1 MGMST
6 TGQTGGFDAQRKPF
20 TQPTGG
26 AGTGLPAPGPYMPPW
41 TGVSV
46 SPLPGDTP
54 PGATQPPNDSMPEPI
69 GQQPTVPQDPVGYT
83 PPPTTSMPP
92 LQSPRRL
99 PPQPPKYS
107 PYQPPKQAPT
117 QPVLVGGG
125 GLVMPG
131 GNMYERKKGGGGLAF
146 GNPGEPAFGPVG
158 PVFTPSPIPAT
169 PTPRATGWDVT
180 RPQPSP
186 APPQGGGTG
195 GGGFT
200 DDRPD
205 RGPLAPPAVHK
216 PRYTIPDS
224 GTTKNTGSYIN
235 PNRTSSGPAW
245 RR

>member
-1 MGMST
+1 MGMDT

-54 PGATQPPNDSMPEPI
+54 PGAPQPPNDSMPEPI

-107 PYQPPKQAPT
+107 PYQPPKYAPIQPPKHVPVQLAPT
-117 QPVLVGGG
+117 GTGGA
-125 GLVMPG
+125 MPG
-131 GNMYERKKGGGGLAF
+131 GNMYGRQGGGG
-146 GNPGEPAFGPVG
+146 GYVNPKSWIDKKRMIRP
-158 PVFTPSPIPAT
+158 TAT
-169 PTPRATGWDVT
+169 TAVPTPQYPT
-180 RPQPSP
+180 R
-186 APPQGGGTG
+186 
-195 GGGFT
+195 
-200 DDRPD
+200 
-205 RGPLAPPAVHK
+205 
-216 PRYTIPDS
+216 
-224 GTTKNTGSYIN
+224 
-235 PNRTSSGPAW
+235 
-245 RR
+245 